1 MNFNKNEVKYLFKC
15 ANVNGNQYM
24 DGSNYFAKEKVVAY

>member
-15 ANVNGNQYM
+15 ANVYGNQYV
-24 DGSNYFAKEKVVAY
+24 DGFNSFAKEKVVAY

>member
-1 MNFNKNEVKYLFKC
+1 MNFNKNEVKYLSEC

-24 DGSNYFAKEKVVAY
+24 DGSNYFAKENVVAY